1 MVPGF
6 ILGCSPMESLLRST
20 LMCLYNETCL
30 NLINIQNLSFIHP
43 LDASLPSRFMLNSTV
58 EDLTA
63 NVFVEQWLY
72 NISYSAFYS
81 KCQPSICAY
90 SVSKRKDLLEVI
102 TIVLGLYGGLTLILR
117 FIAPLL
123 ISAADLISALVWRR
137 NNNVVPFT

>member
-1 MVPGF
+1 
-6 ILGCSPMESLLRST
+6 
-20 LMCLYNETCL
+20 
-30 NLINIQNLSFIHP
+30 NLSFIHP